1 MMLRGLGALVF
12 LVEQDNFYITLITL
26 FFGRNQVRIFFML
39 SWIWIFDP
47 YNNVFCLIGAN
58 ELYKKLNSL
67 SFKNSS
73 SHTLNL

>member
-12 LVEQDNFYITLITL
+12 LAEQDNFYITLITL

-47 YNNVFCLIGAN
+47 CNNVFCLIGAN
-58 ELYKKLNSL
+58 ELYKKVNSL

-73 SHTLNL
+73 FHTLNL